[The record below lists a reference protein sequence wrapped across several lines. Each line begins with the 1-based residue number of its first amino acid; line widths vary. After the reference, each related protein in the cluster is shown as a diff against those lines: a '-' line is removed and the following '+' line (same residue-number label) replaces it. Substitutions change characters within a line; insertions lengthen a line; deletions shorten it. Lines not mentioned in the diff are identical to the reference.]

1 VNSTELENILQK
13 IPSQSPRTPRKA
25 TVFQDSLMKSIY
37 KKDGSS
43 SNGSS
48 PRLKISSPI
57 IKNEQNN
64 SLDGFDY
71 TDIFNF
77 EVVLNDVD
85 SEVRIHFKIFLESF
99 GPVVYFVYLHE
110 NIQIYKNSIKQNY
123 KTVATKIQ
131 NDFFDPYEA
140 KYPIKI
146 EDFDSIENRNFSEIE
161 NYTIDLFDEMDD
173 QIITNLKKGY
183 FGDFVKS
190 PEFQKLLKT
199 SPDIIQNKKQEKKTR
214 NTIGHIF
221 KSKKKSPKSNPSQK
235 GVPQDSSPITR
246 KTSLNENR
254 FRSPRTE
261 FKEKMDYSESKKS
274 QIFDLIIN
282 ESKSSYRSDF
292 KKYLETV
299 SFAQYMN
306 LHESIELYKDSR
318 EMDRDIQSKVLQKII
333 VSSSKTKHLLTKE
346 QLEKMKNENDSTDI
360 FDELDQ
366 ILIKLFKEKHFPQF
380 FMIENHKYL
389 TNSN

>member
-1 VNSTELENILQK
+1 LENILQK
-13 IPSQSPRTPRKA
+13 FPSQSPRTQRKA
-25 TVFQDSLMKSIY
+25 TVFQDSLVKSIY
-37 KKDGSS
+37 KKDGTS

-57 IKNEQNN
+57 MKNEKNN
-64 SLDGFDY
+64 ALEGFDY

-77 EVVLNDVD
+77 EDVLNDVD

-99 GPVVYFVYLHE
+99 GPVVNFVYLHE
-110 NIQIYKNSIKQNY
+110 NIQIYKKSMKQNY

-131 NDFFDPYEA
+131 NDFFDPWEA

-146 EDFDSIENRNFSEIE
+146 EEFDSIESRNFSEIE
-161 NYTIDLFDEMDD
+161 NYTIDLFDEMDY
-173 QIITNLKKGY
+173 QIVTNLKREY

-190 PEFQKLLKT
+190 SEFQKLLKT
-199 SPDIIQNKKQEKKTR
+199 SPDIIQSTKGDKKTR
-214 NTIGHIF
+214 NTISHF
-221 KSKKKSPKSNPSQK
+221 FKTKSKSPNSKPIQK
-235 GVPQDSSPITR
+235 GVPQDSTPIKR

-282 ESKSSYRSDF
+282 EPKSSYRSDF
-292 KKYLETV
+292 KKYLEKA
-299 SFAQYMN
+299 SSAQYMN

-318 EMDRDIQSKVLQKII
+318 EMDRDIQSDVLQKII
-333 VSSSKTKHLLTKE
+333 VSSSKTKHLLKKE
-346 QLEKMKNENDSTDI
+346 QLEKLKKEKDSTNL
-360 FDELDQ
+360 FDELDK
-366 ILIKLFKEKHFPQF
+366 ILIKLFKEKYYPQF
-380 FMIENHKYL
+380 FMIENHKFL